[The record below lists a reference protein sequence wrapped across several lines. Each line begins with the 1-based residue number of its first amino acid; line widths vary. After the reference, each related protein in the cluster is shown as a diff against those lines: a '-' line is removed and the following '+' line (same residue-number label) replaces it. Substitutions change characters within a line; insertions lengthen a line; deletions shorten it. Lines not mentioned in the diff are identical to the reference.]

1 MGNYMHI
8 AICDDDSVL
17 VAILR
22 AHIESWALKNGQ
34 QITIS
39 TFENAENF
47 LLNWTSSARFDLL
60 FLDIK
65 MKKMTGME
73 LAEVIRKADSEM
85 DIVFVAADRD
95 LVFKGY
101 EVGALNYL
109 IKPIEEEGCHK
120 CLTKAKERLTSLE
133 SSSLVVQIDGRLV
146 RIRYDD
152 IMYFESAAH
161 YLHLYTIKEKLRYR
175 KKIGETE
182 AELSDMKEFTRIHR
196 SYLVSLRY
204 VSSVE
209 ESSVVLE
216 NKVSLPI
223 GRKYWQDTYRAFVS
237 YYAHAR

>member
-1 MGNYMHI
+1 MRI

-22 AHIESWALKNGQ
+22 AHVESWALKNGKHV
-34 QITIS
+34 TIS
-39 TFENAENF
+39 SFESAENF
-47 LLNWTSSARFDLL
+47 LLNWTSSAMFDLL

-73 LAEVIRKADSEM
+73 LAEVIRKVDSEM
-85 DIVFVAADRD
+85 DIVFVTADRD

-109 IKPIEEEGCHK
+109 VKPIEEEDCHK
-120 CLTKAKERLTSLE
+120 CLTKASERLLSSE

-152 IMYFESAAH
+152 IMYFESVAH
-161 YLHLYTIKEKLRYR
+161 YLHIHTVKEKLRYR

-182 AELSDMKEFTRIHR
+182 IELSDMKEFMRIHR
-196 SYLVSLRY
+196 SYLVNLRY
-204 VSSVE
+204 VNSVE
-209 ESSVVLE
+209 DNSVVLE
-216 NKVSLPI
+216 NKVALPI
-223 GRKYWQDTYRAFVS
+223 SRKYWQDTYRAFVS
-237 YYAHAR
+237 YYAHV